1 MFHVLTFDGALRAAV
16 AMLVAFC
23 LITVTSHAVLA
34 QAPVKNY
41 EVELVVSEGK
51 KSLETDAVL
60 AISERT
66 FTVVPDKAAFKPSAK
81 EFAFADIKS
90 ADYSFAKKPML
101 SGGGAVATA
110 ILLGLFVL
118 PFLFMKKKKHW
129 MTIQTEK
136 EFAVIK
142 LGDNNHRQIVAEFET
157 HGVKVNTI
165 DEEVEKKKEKAK
177 AKEEKATN

>member
-1 MFHVLTFDGALRAAV
+1 MNIRTRALLT
-16 AMLVAFC
+16 MLAAFC
-23 LITVTSHAVLA
+23 LITVTSHVALA

-51 KSLETDAVL
+51 KSVETDAVL
-60 AISERT
+60 TFKEGS
-66 FTVVPDKAAFKPSAK
+66 FTVVPDKATFSSSSK
-81 EFAFADIKS
+81 EFAYNDIKS

-110 ILLGLFVL
+110 ILLGVFVL

-129 MTIQTEK
+129 MTVQTEK

-142 LGDNNHRQIVAEFET
+142 LGDNNHRQIVAELET
-157 HGVKVNTI
+157 HGVAVKTV
-165 DEEVEKKKEKAK
+165 DEEKEKKKAKEKAD
-177 AKEEKATN
+177 E